1 MGKAEKILEMEL
13 AKLQAANQALQ
24 HQVADLQTAI
34 AQHAQEAIQRSA
46 TELAEWKGRYEAAV
60 QATGQVLYDWN
71 SRTDAVLWGGTTE
84 QLLGYPLQELP
95 GTLAE
100 VMALGHPADR
110 AAFAHEIARTRAT
123 KSGFRLTYRL
133 RRKDGAYVTVEDQ
146 GHFFMDRTGAI
157 IRMVGFLADVS
168 ERQRIEEELRASEER
183 YRALFENAND
193 AIVTFTL
200 DGIVT
205 SVNRGL
211 EVTLGWSREEL

>member
-1 MGKAEKILEMEL
+1 
-13 AKLQAANQALQ
+13 
-24 HQVADLQTAI
+24 
-34 AQHAQEAIQRSA
+34 
-46 TELAEWKGRYEAAV
+46 GRYEAAV

-71 SRTDAVLWGGTTE
+71 SQTDAVLWGGTTE
-84 QLLGYPLQELP
+84 QLLGYTLQELP

-100 VMALGHPADR
+100 VMALVHPADR
-110 AAFAHEIARTRAT
+110 AAFEHEIARTRAT

-133 RRKDGAYVTVEDQ
+133 RRKDGSYVTVEDQ

-168 ERQRIEEELRASEER
+168 QRTRMEEELRASEER
-183 YRALFENAND
+183 YRSLFENAND

-211 EVTLGWSREEL
+211 EVTLGWSREELIGQHYRKFVTPASVALGEERTRRFLAGERLASVFEGQHLAKDGRV